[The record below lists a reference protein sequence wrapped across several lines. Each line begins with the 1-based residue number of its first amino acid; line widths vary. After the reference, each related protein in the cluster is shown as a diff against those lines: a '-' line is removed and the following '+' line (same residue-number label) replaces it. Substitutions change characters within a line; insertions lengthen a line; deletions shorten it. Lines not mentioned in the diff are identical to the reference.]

1 MRYKAPLELVDERA
15 RLLRVLVNRGCAVR
29 CLGFGHG
36 ACGWLFSLQRLAL
49 AGGFALR
56 RRFTQQVG
64 RYLRV
69 DAGVAVGVNAVL
81 KVTRHVHAAGT
92 GQLGEEGVGAVGVGS
107 CVDPQVTAYLLGDVP
122 AQRETVCPGK
132 PLEGEGEATAQKAQ
146 PADGTPPTYT
156 DPEKARALIDEFKRS
171 LVPSSLRP

>member
-1 MRYKAPLELVDERA
+1 MDTRPYYEPRVNGVER
-15 RLLRVLVNRGCAVR
+15 V
-29 CLGFGHG
+29 
-36 ACGWLFSLQRLAL
+36 
-49 AGGFALR
+49 
-56 RRFTQQVG
+56 
-64 RYLRV
+64 
-69 DAGVAVGVNAVL
+69 
-81 KVTRHVHAAGT
+81 
-92 GQLGEEGVGAVGVGS
+92 
-107 CVDPQVTAYLLGDVP
+107 PTAYLLGETP